1 MSRLTSFL
9 RSVID
14 PRVYAHGLRLAHFY
28 NYSHVSQL
36 RDLHRGRNVSV
47 APNVSFRNAERI
59 WVGDHA
65 HLGEGSVI
73 WAGNATGRVI
83 IGEYCLFGPN
93 VTITASNYGIQQ
105 GPIPI
110 MHQPKQ
116 ERDVV
121 VEPGVWL
128 GANVVVVAGVTIGR
142 GAVVG
147 AGAVVT
153 KDLPP
158 YCIAGGIPARV
169 LGQRPDSGA
178 VPSTTST
185 EKGAQR

>member
-1 MSRLTSFL
+1 VSRVTSFL

-14 PRVYAHGLRLAHFY
+14 PRAYAHGLRLAHFY

-36 RDLHRGRNVSV
+36 RELHRGSNVSI

-65 HLGEGSVI
+65 HLGEHSVI

-83 IGEYCLFGPN
+83 IGEYCLFAPN
-93 VTITASNYGIQQ
+93 VTMTASNYGIQQ
-105 GPIPI
+105 GPVPI
-110 MHQPKQ
+110 MQQPKQ
-116 ERDVV
+116 ERDIVI
-121 VEPGVWL
+121 EPGVWL

-153 KDLPP
+153 KDLPAH
-158 YCIAGGIPARV
+158 CIAGGVPARV
-169 LGQRPDSGA
+169 LGTRPDSGT
-178 VPSTTST
+178 VPPTPPT
-185 EKGAQR
+185 KQGA